1 MSDEMVVDRLF
12 ACCFWDAQR
21 AEHSI
26 LDEERAHRYPQL
38 LNGVEF

>member
-1 MSDEMVVDRLF
+1 MTRWLPTDFCVF
-12 ACCFWDAQR
+12 FWDAQR

-26 LDEERAHRYPQL
+26 LDEARAHRYPQL